1 MFGSN
6 IVSHA
11 ENVFIGLST
20 LDKTSGAFKIVSTQ
34 GSRSANNSGNS
45 GYCTVD
51 FDPSLASTEYVT
63 GANLQVSALQVLC
76 CIKV

>member
-1 MFGSN
+1 MPN

-34 GSRSANNSGNS
+34 GSRSANNVGGS

-51 FDPSLASTEYVT
+51 FDPSLVSTEYVP
-63 GANLQVSALQVLC
+63 GASVQQASLQALV
-76 CIKV
+76 CIKL